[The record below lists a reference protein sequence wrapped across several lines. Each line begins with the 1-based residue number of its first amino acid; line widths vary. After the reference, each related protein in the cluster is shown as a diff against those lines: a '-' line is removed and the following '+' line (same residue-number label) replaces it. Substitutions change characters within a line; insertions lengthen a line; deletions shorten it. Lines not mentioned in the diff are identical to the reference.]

1 MEKVSKIQIGC
12 SKYDIQ
18 DSEARQLIQEL
29 RDSDI
34 LSDIDINATVDSN
47 TGTPNVHVDKGEN
60 SFTLNFTGLKGET
73 GPRGEKGER
82 GDRGEQGNNGNDGR
96 DGKDGKDGVDG
107 RNGITPHLRA
117 TASVGNTI
125 GVPNVEVSVS
135 GTDEEPIF
143 NFWFNGI
150 RGKDGHDGVDGTN
163 GKDGVDGR
171 DGRDGVDGKDGTA
184 AQITNEMINN
194 IKDRVIQAIGQL
206 DDEIEDKVTELVND
220 ANWWQTHFPEGVI
233 GSESNFG
240 EENVKEYLQR
250 IGLWF
255 TDDGTTYTKWSQI
268 RQTYDGIYN
277 DVNQLKA
284 NQGVGGTVDYEALA
298 GSLFTYITGE
308 TVTSGLQATWAHFL
322 GLGDDTIQMLE
333 WMASG
338 VRAQANSESAVAGL
352 FAAAAEHDETGEI
365 ARAALAG
372 VNAIVDKDSNGNYH
386 AKADFV
392 SSVAG
397 QIDGSLEP
405 VSTAGL
411 ASEAYVDSAVASL
424 FADNGAGRAY
434 VTTYVNNAMSN
445 VTISAD
451 NINLNGRTWADII
464 NADAI
469 IASKINANNIVAS
482 GLSGLSS
489 SKVSVNG
496 NGIVVSDGSNA
507 TSVLP
512 GQVQLGSSGIGTNY
526 VANGS
531 FVIGY
536 LSYSSSDNVL
546 NCGSINANN
555 NVAAGTIVTGRI
567 QDSSNTSSISLT
579 GNSGGAISMNANVV
593 VANGNVI
600 SSSDESL
607 KNIIKDTEITV
618 EDIAST
624 RTVDYE
630 LKSNTGDFKSGA
642 IAQDWQSILPNVVKT
657 IDEEQ
662 HLGLDYGSAA
672 LISAV
677 VDAREIVK
685 LKQENEELKQRL
697 AAIEARL
704 ANL

>member
-73 GPRGEKGER
+73 GPRGEKGDR
-82 GDRGEQGNNGNDGR
+82 GDRGEQGNDGNDGR

-171 DGRDGVDGKDGTA
+171 DGRDGKDGTA

-284 NQGVGGTVDYEALA
+284 NQSVGGTIDYEALA

-451 NINLNGRTWADII
+451 QINLNGQTWADII

-469 IASKINANNIVAS
+469 IASKINANDIVAS
-482 GLSGLSS
+482 GLSSLS
-489 SKVSVNG
+489 
-496 NGIVVSDGSNA
+496 
-507 TSVLP
+507 
-512 GQVQLGSSGIGTNY
+512 
-526 VANGS
+526 
-531 FVIGY
+531 
-536 LSYSSSDNVL
+536 
-546 NCGSINANN
+546 
-555 NVAAGTIVTGRI
+555 
-567 QDSSNTSSISLT
+567 
-579 GNSGGAISMNANVV
+579 
-593 VANGNVI
+593 
-600 SSSDESL
+600 
-607 KNIIKDTEITV
+607 
-618 EDIAST
+618 
-624 RTVDYE
+624 
-630 LKSNTGDFKSGA
+630 
-642 IAQDWQSILPNVVKT
+642 
-657 IDEEQ
+657 
-662 HLGLDYGSAA
+662 
-672 LISAV
+672 
-677 VDAREIVK
+677 DA
-685 LKQENEELKQRL
+685 
-697 AAIEARL
+697 
-704 ANL
+704 